1 MIKLI
6 KPSLRANRMSAAIS
20 KKYCFVAM
28 LLAMTLGVTGGAQA
42 QEKLPDA
49 CKLIPDHNNVA
60 YQPGVDVDGNAVVP
74 ADLNAGHQLGDI
86 LNVVKVPLE
95 FDLAQRIGG
104 LNTQG
109 VDLDT
114 TLGMLEIHQSGRVL
128 YNGQDITKPV
138 MTICAKSHK
147 EVTVDIVE
155 VEKPAMAEKMTEKEV
170 IVPTKPI
177 APEFNE
183 AAMIEKTVLPS
194 KLAIDSAEEAF
205 QMPAVSAPI
214 VEAVEIPKVS
224 QPDVIKQPL
233 IGTPKI
239 KNNETV
245 SNIKTANDDGVIKGQ
260 DYRDYNE

>member
-1 MIKLI
+1 
-6 KPSLRANRMSAAIS
+6 MSVAIS
-20 KKYCFVAM
+20 KKDCFVAM
-28 LLAMTLGVTGGAQA
+28 LLAMTILMIDGAQA
-42 QEKLPDA
+42 QENSPAA
-49 CKLIPDHNNVA
+49 CKLIPDKNNVV
-60 YQPGVDVDGNAVVP
+60 YQAGVDVDGNAVVP
-74 ADLNAGHQLGDI
+74 ADLNANHQLGDI

-147 EVTVDIVE
+147 EVTVEMVD
-155 VEKPAMAEKMTEKEV
+155 VEKPAMIDKEV
-170 IVPTKPI
+170 MVPTKPI

-183 AAMIEKTVLPS
+183 AAMIEKPILPS
-194 KLAIDSAEEAF
+194 KLTIDSAEEAF

-214 VEAVEIPKVS
+214 VEAVELPEIS
-224 QPDVIKQPL
+224 QPDVVKQPL
-233 IGTPKI
+233 IAIPKTNTNKTTTNI
-239 KNNETV
+239 KN
-245 SNIKTANDDGVIKGQ
+245 ANDDGVIKGQ
-260 DYRDYNE
+260 DYRDYNG

>member
-20 KKYCFVAM
+20 KKDCFVAM

-74 ADLNAGHQLGDI
+74 ADLDAGHQLGDI
-86 LNVVKVPLE
+86 LNVIKVPLE

-109 VDLDT
+109 IDLDS
-114 TLGMLEIHQSGRVL
+114 TLGMLEIHQNGRVL

-147 EVTVDIVE
+147 EVTVEMVD
-155 VEKPAMAEKMTEKEV
+155 VEKPAMAEKMTEKEMMA
-170 IVPTKPI
+170 PTKPM

-183 AAMIEKTVLPS
+183 AAMIKKPILPS
-194 KLAIDSAEEAF
+194 KLAIDSAEEAL

-214 VEAVEIPKVS
+214 VEAVKIPEVS
-224 QPDVIKQPL
+224 QPDVVKQPL
-233 IGTPKI
+233 IAIPKTNTNKTTTNI
-239 KNNETV
+239 KNV
-245 SNIKTANDDGVIKGQ
+245 NDDSIIKGQ
-260 DYRDYNE
+260 DYRDYNG